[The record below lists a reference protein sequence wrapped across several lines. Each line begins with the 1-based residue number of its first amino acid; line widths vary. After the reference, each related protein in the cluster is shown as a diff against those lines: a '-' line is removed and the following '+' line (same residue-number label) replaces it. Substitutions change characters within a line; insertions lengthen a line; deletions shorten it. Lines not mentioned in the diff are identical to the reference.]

1 MTTRKIAIDGP
12 AGAGKST
19 IAKFLAKRLGYIYVD
34 TGAMYRSVAL
44 FCLEHG
50 VSPTCEEK
58 VNALLPEIDVD
69 IRHDGGV
76 QQVYLCGRNVSD
88 LIRTPEVSMGAS
100 DVSKHPEVRKYLVR
114 LQQGIASRQNVI
126 MDGRDIAT
134 VVLPDADVAIFLTAD
149 VHDRAN
155 RRFLELKEKGENV
168 SFEEVLE
175 DMKLRDHNDSTRANS
190 PLKQADNAILVD
202 TTGCTLEEAIEK
214 LSGIILSNLDCQE

>member
-1 MTTRKIAIDGP
+1 MATKKIAIDGP

-19 IAKFLAKRLGYIYVD
+19 IAKHLAKKMGFVYVD

-44 FCLEHG
+44 FCIEHG
-50 VSPTCEEK
+50 VSPSCENE
-58 VNALLPEIDVD
+58 VNGLLPEIDVD
-69 IRHDGGV
+69 IKYENGV
-76 QQVYLCGRNVSD
+76 QQIFLCGRNVSE

-100 DVSKHPEVRKYLVR
+100 DVSKHGKVREYLVK

-134 VVLPDADVAIFLTAD
+134 VVLPDADVAVFLTAD
-149 VHDRAN
+149 VEDRAK
-155 RRFLELKEKGENV
+155 RRYDELVLKGEKV

-175 DMKLRDHNDSTRANS
+175 DMKIRDHNDSTRANS

-214 LSGIILSNLDCQE
+214 LTAIITGNLN